1 MFDDKTQDVIMD
13 EMLDQADPEK
23 DTRPGSIIYDAIGPM
38 AAELEQVYAD
48 MSLIEDECFADTAS
62 YYYLIKRAAER
73 GIFVKEGTSAVLKI
87 KIVPADLEI
96 PIGSEFNIGIS
107 KSVSIIILLLKSY
120 PMAIMQ

>member
-48 MSLIEDECFADTAS
+48 MGLIDKKGSRTWDFCKRRNVRCFKNKDRTGRFRDS
-62 YYYLIKRAAER
+62 YRE
-73 GIFVKEGTSAVLKI
+73 
-87 KIVPADLEI
+87 
-96 PIGSEFNIGIS
+96 
-107 KSVSIIILLLKSY
+107 
-120 PMAIMQ
+120 